1 MAVRVLTIIGKP
13 RQLWNAG
20 KESPSGYIRTPFT
33 RKAARFSL
41 LRDAERRADRHMSSR
56 KKTLILTAP
65 EPKAGTKFVK
75 VRLDGRTIVH
85 LKSMKAFP
93 FWKGRYPN
101 AEVIE

>member
-1 MAVRVLTIIGKP
+1 MA
-13 RQLWNAG
+13 QD
-20 KESPSGYIRTPFT
+20 SHSGYIRPAFHIE
-33 RKAARFSL
+33 RGPWASPDRPQPN
-41 LRDAERRADRHMSSR
+41 RAERTMSSR

-93 FWKGRYPN
+93 FWKSRYPK
-101 AEVIE
+101 AEVID